1 MTRRWTE
8 IVIHHSAGRGRTS
21 AHWEGIRRDHV
32 ERRGWLDIGYHWGIG
47 YEDERPVLLVG
58 RPERMIGSH
67 CPGHNTSAIGLCFLG
82 NFTAAEPEP
91 ETLTFGAAILVSL
104 CLRHEIT
111 VRSIHPHRAFRA
123 TTCPGNAFPFD
134 RLVELVTAELAEL

>member
-67 CPGHNTSAIGLCFLG
+67 CPGKNSTALGVCFLG
-82 NFTAAEPEP
+82 DFTTKPPEP
-91 ETLTFGAAILVSL
+91 EVLAFGAAVLSEL
-104 CLRHEIT
+104 CDRHHIGH
-111 VRSIHPHRAFRA
+111 RSIHPHRKFRA
-123 TTCPGNAFPFD
+123 TECPGLAFPFD
-134 RLVELVTAELAEL
+134 RLVELVLLELAEF